1 MRKATSVVAS
11 IQLPVWEV
19 MIGMLPNEEG
29 NERHGE
35 QLPSWEVMIEM
46 LPNVEGNERHTL
58 VSLIARTCCCG
69 HMYHL
74 RAIGACNLKNFLSPC
89 KP

>member
-1 MRKATSVVAS
+1 MVELIIGNSKQSNADAAS
-11 IQLPVWEV
+11 IQLHVWEV

-29 NERHGE
+29 NERHSK

-46 LPNVEGNERHTL
+46 LPNVEGDERHAL

-69 HMYHL
+69 HTICVL
-74 RAIGACNLKNFLSPC
+74 
-89 KP
+89 